1 MTGTDFATE
10 RLSVRRT
17 PWKLRQERLVAGSRQ
32 LKSNWRLYAQNPMG
46 LVGVAIVALFG
57 ILAMLHPLLMA
68 TVWEPRVFDP
78 LTGYDFEVLHHPAP
92 PSARH
97 LLGTDSLGHDVLS
110 VLLAATTPTFKV
122 GFTAAITTA
131 LLGVTI
137 GVVAAFYKG
146 VTDAILLH
154 IADAFLLLPAPLFMV
169 VVGMRF
175 QELGPVPLG
184 LIYGII
190 AGAGGAAIVLRSQAL
205 TVVAK
210 PFIQAARVAGGGNL
224 HIMFVHVVPHLLPL
238 AALYMML
245 AVTGAVVADAFIA
258 FFGFSRTYLNWGTM
272 IYNSLVYSYT
282 LGTGISWH
290 VLLPPAMAL
299 SIFAAG
305 FYLIARA
312 LHRVADPRLRSR

>member
-1 MTGTDFATE
+1 MTGVDLATQQTTVQRTPGERRKE
-10 RLSVRRT
+10 RLAAT
-17 PWKLRQERLVAGSRQ
+17 WRQFKG
-32 LKSNWRLYAQNPMG
+32 NWRLYAQNPMG
-46 LVGVAIVALFG
+46 IVGVVIVLFFG
-57 ILAMLHPLLMA
+57 VLAMVHPLLMA

-78 LTGYDFEVLHHPAP
+78 VTGYDFEVFNHPAP

-110 VLLAATTPTFKV
+110 VLLAATTPAFKV
-122 GFTAAITTA
+122 GITAALTTA
-131 LLGVTI
+131 ILGMAIGVT
-137 GVVAAFYKG
+137 AAYYKG
-146 VTDAILLH
+146 FLDTILQH

-175 QELGPVPLG
+175 QDLGPVPLG

-210 PFIQAARVAGGGNL
+210 PFIQAARIAGGGNA
-224 HIMFVHVVPHLLPL
+224 HIMFVHIVPHMLPL
-238 AALYMML
+238 VALYMML

-272 IYNSLVYSYT
+272 IYNSLVYSST
-282 LGTGISWH
+282 LGTGIQWH
-290 VLLPPAMAL
+290 VLLPPALAL

-312 LHRVADPRLRSR
+312 LHRVADPRLRAR